1 MDNVV
6 KKLIT
11 TQDYM
16 DALGVDDETAQ
27 ILRFYQ
33 DTGGTQ
39 LYYDGGVFADGL
51 IGGRM
56 YMSTEDILKR
66 AIDGMNGNISI
77 YSEIL
82 YQDSSNNVAS
92 NFMVMY
98 GDCVNTLLCS
108 LRKLRSAQAKSA
120 NRLAFA

>member
-1 MDNVV
+1 MVNGV

-33 DTGGTQ
+33 GTGGTQ

-51 IGGRM
+51 IGG
-56 YMSTEDILKR
+56 
-66 AIDGMNGNISI
+66 
-77 YSEIL
+77 
-82 YQDSSNNVAS
+82 
-92 NFMVMY
+92 
-98 GDCVNTLLCS
+98 CLL
-108 LRKLRSAQAKSA
+108 
-120 NRLAFA
+120 

>member
-1 MDNVV
+1 MVNGV

-33 DTGGTQ
+33 GTGGTQ

-77 YSEIL
+77 YPEIL

-98 GDCVNTLLCS
+98 GDYVNTLLCS

>member
-1 MDNVV
+1 MVNGV

-33 DTGGTQ
+33 GTGGTQ

-51 IGGRM
+51 IGRRM
-56 YMSTEDILKR
+56 L
-66 AIDGMNGNISI
+66 
-77 YSEIL
+77 
-82 YQDSSNNVAS
+82 
-92 NFMVMY
+92 
-98 GDCVNTLLCS
+98 
-108 LRKLRSAQAKSA
+108 LRSDFYAGIAKVKLVDRIYYKSGKDGLTWEQ
-120 NRLAFA
+120 LAVENF